1 MRVASQ
7 RRKHILTRLRA
18 GTADVEALSAELGV
32 SASTIRRDLTRLAAE
47 GHVLRTYGGAAVP
60 EQSVQVRAQEN
71 PREKQAIA
79 RLAAQFVQP
88 GETLLLD
95 AGTTTGALAAELAA
109 REALQLHVITNGLT
123 TITALAGVPGVE
135 LTVLGGRMRQ
145 ISFGTV
151 GPAAEQ
157 ALRRLTADR
166 VFLGCDGV
174 VAGRGICEATEAQ
187 VCLKELM
194 IAQAWE
200 VYVLADA
207 SKLGRT
213 ASTAWALLPERWTL
227 ITDIR
232 ATEDQLAPF
241 RACYGVRVLI
251 AE

>member
-79 RLAAQFVQP
+79 KLAAQFVQR

-95 AGTTTGALAAELAA
+95 AGTTTGALAVELAA
-109 REALQLHVITNGLT
+109 RDALHVITNGLT
-123 TITALAGVPGVE
+123 SITALAGAQGVE

-174 VAGRGICEATEAQ
+174 VAGRGICEATEEQ
-187 VCLKELM
+187 VSLKELM
-194 IAQAWE
+194 IAQARE

-207 SKLGRT
+207 SKLGRA
-213 ASTAWALLPERWTL
+213 ASTAWALLPKCWTL
-227 ITDIR
+227 ITDSR
-232 ATEDQLAPF
+232 ATEDQLISF
-241 RACYGVRVLI
+241 RACEGVTVLI

>member
-79 RLAAQFVQP
+79 KLAAQFVQP

-109 REALQLHVITNGLT
+109 RDALHVITNGLT
-123 TITALAGVPGVE
+123 SITALAGAQGVE

-174 VAGRGICEATEAQ
+174 VAGRGICEATEEQ
-187 VCLKELM
+187 VSLKELM
-194 IAQAWE
+194 IAQARE

-207 SKLGRT
+207 SKLGRA
-213 ASTAWALLPERWTL
+213 ASTAWALLPKCWTL
-227 ITDIR
+227 ITDSR
-232 ATEDQLAPF
+232 ATEDQLISF
-241 RACYGVRVLI
+241 RTCKGVTVLI